1 MPPLLCVPVRQP
13 IALAPSAA
21 ADDGPTMYKQLC
33 ASCHDTGAGRA
44 PTRDVL
50 QAMTPERVLTAMES
64 GPMLSMASGRTGVER
79 RAIAEFV
86 TGKTFAEAFSTKPSP
101 QAMCRAGRRRV
112 REPADGPAWNGWGAN
127 TQNTRYQDGAM
138 AGLAAGD
145 VPKLK
150 LKWAFGFP
158 GELSADGQP
167 SSPAAACSSERRAAR
182 CTR

>member
-1 MPPLLCVPVRQP
+1 MRTNLRSSIFPLGCLLFFTATLP
-13 IALAPSAA
+13 AA

-86 TGKTFAEAFSTKPSP
+86 TGKTFSVAFSTQRRRRRRCAAPSP
-101 QAMCRAGRRRV
+101 ASLR
-112 REPADGPAWNGWGAN
+112 
-127 TQNTRYQDGAM
+127 TR
-138 AGLAAGD
+138 
-145 VPKLK
+145 
-150 LKWAFGFP
+150 
-158 GELSADGQP
+158 
-167 SSPAAACSSERRAAR
+167 
-182 CTR
+182 